1 MQSIAYRLRDTERLP
16 VANILLTSYTNL
28 VRLCHRHTRSV
39 DIIRNRKPN
48 QANLGQIFLYLVS
61 MLIHRNLLAEK
72 TLQNGLEGTS
82 KTEVVHMI
90 LLGHPFLPV
99 SYLFILNL
107 EGRKSFL
114 NHLIVQL
121 MIKDMIKV
129 LMTEQT
135 IVSNVVIK
143 RSLGVHIQRNIP
155 SNQIT
160 VTRLLA
166 SPKSSVVAF

>member
-1 MQSIAYRLRDTERLP
+1 
-16 VANILLTSYTNL
+16 
-28 VRLCHRHTRSV
+28 
-39 DIIRNRKPN
+39 
-48 QANLGQIFLYLVS
+48 
-61 MLIHRNLLAEK
+61 
-72 TLQNGLEGTS
+72 
-82 KTEVVHMI
+82 MI
-90 LLGHPFLPV
+90 LLGHPSLPV

-107 EGRKSFL
+107 ERRKSFL

-135 IVSNVVIK
+135 VISNVVIK
-143 RSLGVHIQRNIP
+143 RSLGVHIQRNIS

-160 VTRLLA
+160 VTGLLA